1 MSAGP
6 KSGSSGSI
14 RLPTGTRADER
25 LATQAITR
33 TRGGA
38 TIAFASSGATIAK
51 ATKPNSATTVC
62 R

>member
-38 TIAFASSGATIAK
+38 IAFASSGATIAK
-51 ATKPNSATTVC
+51 ATNSATTVC